1 MYSLED
7 LYLYYKLRG
16 LNKEIKESKNNLKIV
31 GFEIDERYEDEY
43 FFKKAGEERNTFFGR
58 DRDRDSLL
66 YENINTYVLNNP
78 NDNILIYYGGAH
90 LLEEYMPKTSPTKT
104 YDGKGYYLAYYLR
117 KEFKNKLVTVDQSP
131 MDRSFSDGNETF
143 NYGNDLIYLRDK
155 NFLVAK
161 EDSLFAGKIP
171 FVYKNADFIIV
182 KHDGLV
188 GPHFIRNIFSRNTLV
203 RDYNKL
209 VDFEKLSKKYKQA
222 FSLKLSEV
230 KNPLVSLTLE
240 SIKLIT
246 GKEFDSIIDYKSYLD
261 STDNNAYHDRILTKG
276 FSDELLSYLKD
287 NPPHYN
293 YRFML
298 YSLGLTASIVYS
310 QGSPPV
316 DIWNNN
322 LWKNALPN
330 MNYFDYVGLFW
341 LGTSSEKG
349 KAKKFLMDFT
359 HQDFAEGADYLEWY
373 YKNKYNYNFELN

>member
-1 MYSLED
+1 LQSVANQGLANSLFQPFTVI
-7 LYLYYKLRG
+7 YLDVRSL
-16 LNKEIKESKNNLKIV
+16 IV
-31 GFEIDERYEDEY
+31 GDLVEI
-43 FFKKAGEERNTFFGR
+43 
-58 DRDRDSLL
+58 
-66 YENINTYVLNNP
+66 
-78 NDNILIYYGGAH
+78 
-90 LLEEYMPKTSPTKT
+90 
-104 YDGKGYYLAYYLR
+104 
-117 KEFKNKLVTVDQSP
+117 
-131 MDRSFSDGNETF
+131 
-143 NYGNDLIYLRDK
+143 
-155 NFLVAK
+155 
-161 EDSLFAGKIP
+161 
-171 FVYKNADFIIV
+171 
-182 KHDGLV
+182 
-188 GPHFIRNIFSRNTLV
+188 
-203 RDYNKL
+203 
-209 VDFEKLSKKYKQA
+209 LSKKYKQA

-246 GKEFDSIIDYKSYLD
+246 GKEFDSIKDYKSYLD
-261 STDNNAYHDRILTKG
+261 STDNNSYHDRILTKE
-276 FSDELLSYLKD
+276 FSDELLSYLND
-287 NPPHYN
+287 NPPYYN